1 MLTFKLSS
9 CIYFCFI
16 EGNFANSRR
25 CSIFLL
31 IIFTLKERSFGKS
44 FVMVTFFI
52 RVGSRVVS
60 IIINLNKIQM
70 ILAARFI
77 LRDFYFCFHYI
88 SAKGRKLLW
97 ILFPLHFSKYAMKFL
112 IPETSSFPSM
122 VTIIVSPAST
132 SVLEREILLIV
143 GASVSTTYGCTE
155 SVEFSPS
162 AVPLCIRAER
172 HTQHHRGCQQHRQRL
187 LVFHFCHASCFFT
200 KPV

>member
-1 MLTFKLSS
+1 
-9 CIYFCFI
+9 
-16 EGNFANSRR
+16 
-25 CSIFLL
+25 
-31 IIFTLKERSFGKS
+31 
-44 FVMVTFFI
+44 MVTFFI

-88 SAKGRKLLW
+88 SAKGRKITVDTFSLCIFKICNEIFDSRNV
-97 ILFPLHFSKYAMKFL
+97 ILSLYGHNNCFSSIYFCLRKRNLTDSRRFCIHHIRLHRIGGIFSF
-112 IPETSSFPSM
+112 
-122 VTIIVSPAST
+122 
-132 SVLEREILLIV
+132 
-143 GASVSTTYGCTE
+143 GC
-155 SVEFSPS
+155 
-162 AVPLCIRAER
+162 PLCIRAER